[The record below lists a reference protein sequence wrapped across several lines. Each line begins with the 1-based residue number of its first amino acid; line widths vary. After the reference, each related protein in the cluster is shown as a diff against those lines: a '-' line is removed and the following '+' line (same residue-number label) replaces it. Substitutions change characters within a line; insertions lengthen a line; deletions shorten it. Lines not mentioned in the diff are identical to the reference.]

1 MANKIN
7 VADFKIQIDSLY
19 SYFERGKNLYGD
31 KTLYRFNKI
40 RGKEGEITV
49 SYREMFDLIT
59 DLTLA
64 LQKMNVAGKKVIL
77 LGETSVQWIAS
88 YLATVTADGVIVPID
103 PLLMEEQ
110 IISFTK
116 MTKASYVVCSRAFA
130 DIFKNHEDEL
140 EDVEGVIVTNR
151 EDFTLY
157 PEEEYKEEKFTT
169 FNNILSL
176 GRYLAKNTDMIVD
189 SRNHDVNKLGILL
202 FTSGTTGSSK
212 GVMLSERNVCA
223 VLEGIYPFLAG
234 LTKEDSVMSVLPIY
248 HTYEM
253 SAGILAPML
262 YGMTVSISDGIK
274 YVGKNIK
281 QFKPTVM
288 ALVPLFAN
296 QLYKTIQK
304 NVQKQGKEKTLAMG
318 LKISNA
324 LMKLHIDV
332 RKKLFGQVLQ
342 GLGGNI
348 KAFIVGGAALNP
360 QISEGFANF
369 GIQVRQGYGITEC
382 APLISVVPIHEKNNP
397 ASCGKL
403 MPGMQIYI
411 DKEKAEDTFG
421 EIVVKGENVML
432 GYYNNPEETAKVLSP
447 DGWFKTGD
455 YGYIDDEG
463 YIYITGRKKNVI
475 VLQGGKNV
483 FPEEIEE
490 YLENIPVVEEV
501 VVVGD
506 EDKET
511 GVVSVVALVYPNH
524 DECEKLGLLE
534 KDDVYNHINEEIQ
547 KINKKVASYKHI
559 NRLELRDEPFE
570 KTTSRKIKRHV
581 IKK

>member
-7 VADFKIQIDSLY
+7 VADFKVQIDSLY
-19 SYFERGKNLYGD
+19 AYFERGKNLYGD
-31 KTLYRFNKI
+31 KTLYRFNKN
-40 RGKEGEITV
+40 KEEEISV
-49 SYREMFDLIT
+49 SYREMFNLIT

-64 LQKMNVAGKKVIL
+64 FQKHEMAGKKVIL

-88 YLATVTADGVIVPID
+88 YIATVTADGVIVPID
-103 PLLMEEQ
+103 PLLLEEQ
-110 IISFTK
+110 VIEFTK
-116 MTKASYVVCSRAFA
+116 FAEASFVVCSEKFA
-130 DIFKNHEDEL
+130 QIFKDHESEL
-140 EDVEGVIVTNR
+140 EGVEKVIVIDKTT
-151 EDFTLY
+151 FTLE
-157 PEEEYKEEKFTT
+157 PEQEYVDEKYTT

-176 GRYLAKNTDMIVD
+176 GKYLAKNTDMVID
-189 SRNHDVNKLGILL
+189 TRNHDIHKLGILL

-212 GVMLSERNVCA
+212 GVMLCERNVCA
-223 VLEGIYPFLAG
+223 VLEGIYPMLAG
-234 LTKEDSVMSVLPIY
+234 LTPEDSVMSVLPIY

-262 YGMTVSISDGIK
+262 YGMTISISDGIK

-281 QFKPTVM
+281 QFQPTVM

-318 LKISNA
+318 LKISNV
-324 LMKLHIDV
+324 LLKLHIDA

-342 GLGGNI
+342 GLGGKV

-360 QISEGFANF
+360 QIADGFANF

-382 APLISVVPIHEKNNP
+382 APLISVIPLHEKNNP

-411 DKEKAEDTFG
+411 DKERADDSFG
-421 EIVVKGENVML
+421 EIVVKGDNVML
-432 GYYNNPEETAKVLSP
+432 GYYKNPEETEKVLSA

-455 YGYIDDEG
+455 YGYVDDEG

-483 FPEEIEE
+483 FPEELEE
-490 YLENIPVVEEV
+490 YLERVSLIEEV
-501 VVVGD
+501 VVVG
-506 EDKET
+506 EENKET

-524 DECEKLGLLE
+524 EECERLGILE
-534 KDDVYNHINEEIQ
+534 NDDIYAHINEEVQ
-547 KINKKVASYKHI
+547 AINKRLASYKHI
-559 NRLELRDEPFE
+559 TRVELRDEPFE
-570 KTTSRKIKRHV
+570 KTTSRKIKRHA
-581 IKK
+581 INK